1 MDVPKKIDKRKSFS
15 GSGVVEATGTGK
27 SRRRLLFSKR
37 EERAFLGLERGEKI
51 ERGRG
56 RVDRGK
62 RPKESDLSEPP
73 VARGSVDQAE
83 NLETEIERGRGRVS
97 RGKRPAESDSSEPP
111 LTCFSTS

>member
-1 MDVPKKIDKRKSFS
+1 MFILT
-15 GSGVVEATGTGK
+15 E
-27 SRRRLLFSKR
+27 
-37 EERAFLGLERGEKI
+37 I

-56 RVDRGK
+56 RVGRGK

-111 LTCFSTS
+111 LTCFFHIIRNHICRFNMLAKVNIFSTY